1 MKILKQVKNQQW
13 QALITEAIAE
23 AKKGSLPRYIPLLS
37 DCNPNDYALL
47 VTRLEGEVFS
57 SGDQSKTFPL
67 MSVIKPFLLL
77 YLLSQQGS
85 EWVFKRVGKEPSDY
99 SFNSLIQLELDQGFP
114 RNSMINSG
122 AIRLAG
128 LLSGNT
134 SRDRCLALRDWLN
147 QQGNC
152 QLFLDEEML
161 ASVRSQPN
169 ERNQALAR
177 EMAHHGHLENP
188 EEALDTYNQICCL
201 AGKIEDL
208 AALGMVLV
216 RSRPPLKKEDC
227 QLVQTLMSSCGLYE
241 ASAQFAQEIGFPT
254 KSGVSGVFLSIV
266 PEQGAIAIYSP
277 PLDPQGNSV
286 AGLYL
291 IRKIAENLRL

>member
-1 MKILKQVKNQQW
+1 MKTLKKLDRQEW
-13 QALITEAIAE
+13 QAWVNEAIAE
-23 AKKGSLPRYIPLLS
+23 AKKGNLPRYIPLLNH
-37 DCNPNDYALL
+37 CNPNDYALL
-47 VTRLEGEVFS
+47 VTCLEEEVFC
-57 SGDQSKTFPL
+57 SGNQLKTFPL

-85 EWVFKRVGKEPSDY
+85 GWVFKRVGKEPSDY
-99 SFNSLIQLELDQGFP
+99 PFNSLTQLELDQGFP

-134 SRDRCLALRDWLN
+134 SRDRCLGLQDWLN

-161 ASVRSQPN
+161 ASVQSRPN
-169 ERNQALAR
+169 ERNQALVR
-177 EMAHHGHLENP
+177 EMVNHGHLKNP
-188 EEALDTYNQICCL
+188 EQALDTYNQICCL
-201 AGKIEDL
+201 AGNIEDL
-208 AALGMVLV
+208 AELGMLLV

-227 QLVQTLMSSCGLYE
+227 QQVQTLMSSCGLYE
-241 ASAQFAQEIGFPT
+241 ASAQFAKEIGLPT
-254 KSGVSGVFLSIV
+254 KSGVSGVFLSII

-291 IRKIAENLRL
+291 IRKIAASLR

>member
-1 MKILKQVKNQQW
+1 MKALKQVDREQW
-13 QALITEAIAE
+13 QAWINQAIAE
-23 AKKGSLPRYIPLLS
+23 AKKGNLPRYIPLLS
-37 DCNPNDYALL
+37 HENPHNYALL
-47 VTRLEGEVFS
+47 VTRLDGEVFS
-57 SGDQSKTFPL
+57 SGNLLKTFPL
-67 MSVIKPFLLL
+67 MSVIKPFLFL
-77 YLLSQQGS
+77 YFLSQQGQ
-85 EWVFKRVGKEPSDY
+85 EWVFGYVGKEPSDY
-99 SFNSLIQLELDQGFP
+99 AFNSLIQLQLDQGFP
-114 RNSMINSG
+114 RNPMINSG

-134 SRDRCLALRDWLN
+134 SRDRCLGLRDWLN
-147 QQGNC
+147 QLGNC

-161 ASVRSQPN
+161 ASVQSRPN
-169 ERNQALAR
+169 ERNQALVR

-201 AGKIEDL
+201 AGNIEDL
-208 AALGMVLV
+208 AELGMLLV

-227 QLVQTLMSSCGLYE
+227 QQVQTLMSSCGLYE
-241 ASAQFAQEIGFPT
+241 ASAQFAKEIGLPT
-254 KSGVSGVFLSIV
+254 KSGVSGVFLSII

-291 IRKIAENLRL
+291 IRKIAESLR

>member
-1 MKILKQVKNQQW
+1 MKALKQVDREQW
-13 QALITEAIAE
+13 QAWINQAIAE
-23 AKKGSLPRYIPLLS
+23 AKKGNLPRYIPLL
-37 DCNPNDYALL
+37 DHDNLNDYALL
-47 VTRLEGEVFS
+47 LTHLEGEIFFS
-57 SGDQSKTFPL
+57 GNQSKAFPL

-85 EWVFKRVGKEPSDY
+85 ELVFKGVGKEPSDY
-99 SFNSLIQLELDQGFP
+99 PFNSLTQLELDQGFP
-114 RNSMINSG
+114 RNPMINSG

-147 QQGNC
+147 EQGNC

-169 ERNQALAR
+169 ERNQALVR
-177 EMAHHGHLENP
+177 EMARHGHLENP
-188 EEALDTYNQICCL
+188 EKALDTYNQICCL
-201 AGKIEDL
+201 AGNIEDL

-254 KSGVSGVFLSIV
+254 KSGVSGAFLSLI

-277 PLDPQGNSV
+277 LLDPQGNSV

-291 IRKIAENLRL
+291 IRKIAESLR

>member
-1 MKILKQVKNQQW
+1 MKVLKQVDREQW
-13 QALITEAIAE
+13 QAWINQAIAE
-23 AKKGSLPRYIPLLS
+23 AKKGNLPRYIPLLNHE
-37 DCNPNDYALL
+37 NPNDYALL

-57 SGDQSKTFPL
+57 SGNPLKTFPL

-77 YLLSQQGS
+77 YLLSQQGQ
-85 EWVFKRVGKEPSDY
+85 EWVFGYVGKEQSDY
-99 SFNSLIQLELDQGFP
+99 AFNSLIQLQLDQGFP

-134 SRDRCLALRDWLN
+134 SRDRCLGLRDWLN

-152 QLFLDEEML
+152 QLFLDETML
-161 ASVRSQPN
+161 ASVQSRPN
-169 ERNQALAR
+169 ERNQALVR
-177 EMAHHGHLENP
+177 EMAHHGHLKNP

-201 AGKIEDL
+201 AGNIEDL
-208 AALGMVLV
+208 AELGMLLV

-254 KSGVSGVFLSIV
+254 KSGVSGVFLSLV

-291 IRKIAENLRL
+291 IRKIAESLR

>member
-1 MKILKQVKNQQW
+1 MKTLKQVKNQQW
-13 QALITEAIAE
+13 QAWITEAIAE
-23 AKKGSLPRYIPLLS
+23 AKQGSLPRYIPLLNHGNS
-37 DCNPNDYALL
+37 NDYALL
-47 VTRLEGEVFS
+47 VTRLEGEVFF
-57 SGDQSKTFPL
+57 SGNQSKTFPL

-85 EWVFKRVGKEPSDY
+85 EWVFKRVGKEASDY
-99 SFNSLIQLELDQGFP
+99 PFNSLTQLELDQGFP

-201 AGKIEDL
+201 AGNIADL
-208 AALGMVLV
+208 AQLGMVLV

-241 ASAQFAQEIGFPT
+241 ASTQFAKEIGLPT
-254 KSGVSGVFLSIV
+254 KSGVSGVFLSLI

-291 IRKIAENLRL
+291 IRKIAESLR